1 MTTAAATPPDLRGK
15 TVIVVGLALTG
26 IAVARFCA
34 RRGARVIVTDGKPAD
49 KLGPQMAQLAGVPVT
64 WQLGGHDLA
73 SFTSAD
79 LIVMSPGVPTLPEM
93 TAARAAGVEVIAE
106 IELAYRFLDPGAQL
120 IAITGTNGKSTTT
133 ALTGALCAA
142 SGRPTFCGGN
152 LGNMPMIDA
161 VDHPA
166 NAPGGLIVVEVAAF
180 MLENCASFRGHA
192 GVLTNVTEDHLD
204 RFATMA
210 RYAEMK
216 GRIWD
221 FQRPDDLAIANAA
234 DAWTMIETRGIPS
247 RLFTFDSRPGATAVR
262 GAFVSADRRHLV
274 LRGVAPGAATGT
286 ATGATIVDDELYPVD
301 DLVIVGNHNLENAMA
316 AYLATRGLGLPV
328 DAIRAGARAYRPLP
342 HRMELV
348 GDRANVWFYDDSKG
362 TNVASVAASVRGF
375 PRPLVLI
382 AGGVDKGG
390 SYEPMLAA
398 LDGVC
403 KGLVLI
409 GAAAP
414 LIRAAAADHRID
426 ASGAPIT
433 YPVLDATDM
442 HDAVRRA
449 TELCIP
455 GDAVVLSPACASYDM
470 FQNFGHR
477 GRVFRDAV
485 SAIGAQ
491 RLDR

>member
-1 MTTAAATPPDLRGK
+1 MAPDLQGK
-15 TVIVVGLALTG
+15 TVVVVGLALTG
-26 IAVARFCA
+26 IAVAKFCA

-49 KLGPQMAQLAGVPVT
+49 KLAAQLAQLDGVPVT

-73 SFTSAD
+73 TFTSAD

-106 IELAYRFLDPGAQL
+106 IELAYRFLDPGAEL

-152 LGNMPMIDA
+152 LGNMPLIDA

-166 NAPGGLIVVEVAAF
+166 NVPGGLIVAEVAAF
-180 MLENCASFRGHA
+180 MLENCTTFRGKV

-204 RFATMA
+204 RFGTME

-216 GRIWD
+216 GRIWEY
-221 FQRPDDLAIANAA
+221 QRPGEMAIGNAA
-234 DAWTMIETRGIPS
+234 DPRVMTETAGIPS
-247 RLFTFDSRPGATAVR
+247 TFYSFDSRPGATTAR
-262 GAFVSADRRHLV
+262 GAVMSADRTHIELHG
-274 LRGVAPGAATGT
+274 LGAE
-286 ATGATIVDDELYPVD
+286 VERFPVS
-301 DLVIVGNHNLENAMA
+301 DLVIIGNHNMENAMC
-316 AYLATRGLGLPV
+316 AYLAMRGLGISR
-328 DAIRAGARAYRPLP
+328 DAVRAGAQSYRPLA

-348 GDRANVWFYDDSKG
+348 GDKNNVFYYDDSKG

-390 SYEPMLAA
+390 SYEPMLEA

-403 KGLVLI
+403 KGIVLI

-414 LIRAAAADHRID
+414 LIRAAAEAHGVAYPVID
-426 ASGAPIT
+426 AG
-433 YPVLDATDM
+433 DM
-442 HDAVRRA
+442 LDAVRQA
-449 TELCIP
+449 TELASP

-477 GRVFRDAV
+477 GRVFRDSVAAV
-485 SAIGAQ
+485 GAK
-491 RLDR
+491 RLDLT

>member
-1 MTTAAATPPDLRGK
+1 MMHLQGK
-15 TVIVVGLALTG
+15 KVVVVGLALTG
-26 IAVARFCA
+26 VAVAKFCA
-34 RRGARVIVTDGKPAD
+34 RRGARVFVTDGKPAD
-49 KLGPQMAQLAGVPVT
+49 KLAEQMRLLDGVPVT

-73 SFTSAD
+73 TFTSAD
-79 LIVMSPGVPTLPEM
+79 LVVMSPGVPTLPEM

-106 IELAYRFLDPGAQL
+106 IELAYRFLDPGATL

-133 ALTGALCAA
+133 ALTGKLCEQ

-166 NAPGGLIVVEVAAF
+166 NVPGGWIVAEVAAF
-180 MLENCASFRGHA
+180 MLENCTSFAPNA
-192 GVLTNVTEDHLD
+192 GVLTNITEDHLD
-204 RFATMA
+204 RFGTME

-221 FQRPDDLAIANAA
+221 WQSPGDVAIANAA
-234 DAWTMIETRGIPS
+234 DEWTMKETAGIRS
-247 RLFTFDSRPGATAVR
+247 QLYTFDSRPGATTER
-262 GAFVSADRRHLV
+262 GAFLDGNEIV
-274 LRGVAPGAATGT
+274 LRLP
-286 ATGATIVDDELYPVD
+286 DEERYRKD
-301 DLVIVGNHNLENAMA
+301 DLVIVGNHNMENAMC
-316 AYLATRGLGLPV
+316 AYLATRTLGLPP
-328 DAIRAGARAYRPLP
+328 DAVRAGARAYRPLP

-348 GDRANVWFYDDSKG
+348 GDRGNIYYYDDSKG

-390 SYEPMLAA
+390 SYEPMLDA

-403 KGLVLI
+403 KGIILI
-409 GAAAP
+409 GAAGP
-414 LIRAAAADHRID
+414 LIREAAAQH
-426 ASGAPIT
+426 GVK
-433 YPVLDATDM
+433 YPVIDATDM

-449 TELCIP
+449 TEMCSA

-470 FQNFGHR
+470 FQNYGHR
-477 GRVFRDAV
+477 GRVFREAV
-485 SAIGAQ
+485 SAAGAK
-491 RLDR
+491 RLDI

>member
-1 MTTAAATPPDLRGK
+1 MANHSEPVTPPALHGR
-15 TVIVVGLALTG
+15 TVVVVGLALTG
-26 IAVARFCA
+26 IAVAKFCA
-34 RRGARVIVTDGKPAD
+34 RRGARVVVTDGKPAD
-49 KLGPQMAQLAGVPVT
+49 QLADKIRALDGVPVT

-73 SFTSAD
+73 TFTGAD
-79 LIVMSPGVPTLPEM
+79 LIVLSPGVPTLPEV
-93 TAARAAGVEVIAE
+93 TAARAAGVEAIAE
-106 IELAYRFLDPGAQL
+106 IELAYRFLDPRATL

-133 ALTGALCAA
+133 ALTGALCEA

-152 LGNMPMIDA
+152 LGNMPLIDA

-166 NAPGGLIVVEVAAF
+166 NVPGGLIVAEVAAF
-180 MLENCASFRGHA
+180 MLENCTSFRGKV

-204 RFATMA
+204 RFGTME

-221 FQRPDDLAIANAA
+221 WQRADDLAIANAA
-234 DAWTMIETRGIPS
+234 DPWTMREAAGIPS
-247 RLFTFDSRPGATAVR
+247 QLFRFDARPGATAAR
-262 GAFVSADRRHLV
+262 GAVISPDRSHLV
-274 LRGVAPGAATGT
+274 LRGVPGGR
-286 ATGATIVDDELYPVD
+286 DEERYPVS
-301 DLVIVGNHNLENAMA
+301 DLVIVGNHNLENAMC
-316 AYLATRGLGLPV
+316 AYLATRGVGVAP
-328 DAIRAGARAYRPLP
+328 DAVRAGARAYRPLP

-348 GDRANVWFYDDSKG
+348 GDRANVYYYDDSKG

-390 SYEPMLAA
+390 SYAPMLEA

-403 KGLVLI
+403 KGIVLI
-409 GAAAP
+409 GEAAP
-414 LIRAAAADHRID
+414 LIRAAAAAH
-426 ASGAPIT
+426 GAG
-433 YPVLDATDM
+433 YPVLDASDM

-449 TELCIP
+449 TELCGP

-477 GRVFRDAV
+477 GRVFREAV
-485 SAIGAQ
+485 AAVGAR
-491 RLDR
+491 RLDV

>member
-1 MTTAAATPPDLRGK
+1 MILAGK
-15 TVIVVGLALTG
+15 TVIVVGLAQTG
-26 IAVARFCA
+26 IAVAKFCV
-34 RRGARVIVTDGKPAD
+34 RRGARVIVTDSNPAD
-49 KLGPQMAQLAGVPVT
+49 QLAAKMAQLDGVPVT

-79 LIVMSPGVPTLPEM
+79 LVVMSPGVPTLPEM
-93 TAARAAGVEVIAE
+93 VAARAAGVEVIAE
-106 IELAYRFLDPGAQL
+106 IELAYRFFHPEAKLV
-120 IAITGTNGKSTTT
+120 AITGTNGKSTTT
-133 ALTGALCAA
+133 ALTGKLCEA

-152 LGNMPMIDA
+152 LGNMPLIDA

-166 NAPGGLIVVEVAAF
+166 NAPGGLIVAEVAAF
-180 MLENCASFRGHA
+180 MLENCTTFRGDV
-192 GVLTNVTEDHLD
+192 GVLTNITPDHLD
-204 RFATMA
+204 RFGTIE

-221 FQRPDDLAIANAA
+221 FQRAGDVAIANAA
-234 DAWTMIETRGIPS
+234 DPPTMAETGGIPS
-247 RLFTFDSRPGATAVR
+247 QLFTFDSRPGAKAPSR
-262 GAFVSADRRHLV
+262 GAFVSPDRKELV
-274 LRGVAPGAATGT
+274 LRFLV
-286 ATGATIVDDELYPVD
+286 EERYPVD
-301 DLVIVGNHNLENAMA
+301 DLVIVGNHNLENAMC
-316 AYLATRGLGLPV
+316 AYLAARGIGV
-328 DAIRAGARAYRPLP
+328 SMDAVREGARAYRPLP
-342 HRMELV
+342 HRMELI
-348 GDRANVWFYDDSKG
+348 GDRGNIYYYDDSKG

-390 SYEPMLAA
+390 TYAPMLEA

-414 LIRAAAADHRID
+414 LIREAAATH
-426 ASGAPIT
+426 GVT
-433 YPVLDATDM
+433 YPVIDATDM
-442 HDAVRRA
+442 HDAVARA
-449 TELCIP
+449 TALCVA

-477 GRVFRDAV
+477 GRVFRDAAEAV
-485 SAIGAQ
+485 GAS

>member
-1 MTTAAATPPDLRGK
+1 MTAPELAGK
-15 TVIVVGLALTG
+15 TVVVVGLAQTG

-34 RRGARVIVTDGKPAD
+34 RRGARVVVTDGKPAD
-49 KLGPQMAQLAGVPVT
+49 KLAAQIAQLDGVAVT
-64 WQLGGHDLA
+64 WQLGGHDVA

-79 LIVMSPGVPTLPEM
+79 LVVMSPGVPTLPEM

-106 IELAYRFLDPGAQL
+106 IELAYRFLDPGATMV
-120 IAITGTNGKSTTT
+120 AITGTNGKSTTT
-133 ALTGALCAA
+133 ALTGALCEA

-152 LGNMPMIDA
+152 LGNMPLIDA

-166 NAPGGLIVVEVAAF
+166 NAPGGLIVAEVAAF
-180 MLENCASFRGHA
+180 MLENCTSFRAHV

-204 RFATMA
+204 RFGTMA

-221 FQRPDDLAIANAA
+221 YQRPDDLAIANAA
-234 DAWTMIETRGIPS
+234 DGWTMRETAGIPS
-247 RLFTFDSRPGATAVR
+247 RLFTFDSRPGATTER
-262 GAFVSADRRHLV
+262 GAMISADRRELV
-274 LRGVAPGAATGT
+274 LRGIAASEGRE
-286 ATGATIVDDELYPVD
+286 GRDERYPVD
-301 DLVIVGNHNLENAMA
+301 DLVIVGNHNLENAMC
-316 AYLATRGLGLPV
+316 AYLAARGIGLPV
-328 DAIRAGARAYRPLP
+328 DAIRAGARRYRPLP

-348 GDRANVWFYDDSKG
+348 GDKANVYYYDDSKG

-390 SYEPMLAA
+390 SYEPMLEA

-403 KGLVLI
+403 KGIVLI

-414 LIRAAAADHRID
+414 LIRAAAQAH
-426 ASGAPIT
+426 GAT
-433 YPVLDATDM
+433 YPIVDATEM

-449 TELCIP
+449 TALCVP

-477 GRVFRDAV
+477 GRVFREAV
-485 SAIGAQ
+485 GAVGAT
-491 RLDR
+491 RLDLA

>member
-1 MTTAAATPPDLRGK
+1 MSPGTRPPDLAGK
-15 TVIVVGLALTG
+15 TIVVVGLAQTG
-26 IAVARFCA
+26 VAVARFCA
-34 RRGARVIVTDGKPAD
+34 RRGAHVVVTDGKPAD
-49 KLGPQMAQLAGVPVT
+49 QLAGPIAQLAGVPVR
-64 WQLGGHDLA
+64 WQLGGHDA
-73 SFTSAD
+73 HTFTTAD
-79 LIVMSPGVPTLPEM
+79 LVVMSPGVPTLPEM

-106 IELAYRFLDPGAQL
+106 IELAYRFLDPAATL

-133 ALTGALCAA
+133 ALTGELCEA

-152 LGNMPMIDA
+152 LGNMPLIDA

-166 NAPGGLIVVEVAAF
+166 NAPGGLIVAEVAAF
-180 MLENCASFRGHA
+180 MLENCTSFRARA
-192 GVLTNVTEDHLD
+192 GVLTNITEDHLD
-204 RFATMA
+204 RFGTMA

-221 FQRPDDLAIANAA
+221 WQRPDDLAIANAA
-234 DAWTMIETRGIPS
+234 DPWTMAETAGIPS
-247 RLFTFDSRPGATAVR
+247 QRFTFDSRRGATAER
-262 GAFVSADRRHLV
+262 GAVVSADRTHLV
-274 LRGVAPGAATGT
+274 LRQVPGADA
-286 ATGATIVDDELYPVD
+286 EERYPTS

-316 AYLATRGLGLPV
+316 AYLAARGVGVPV
-328 DAIRAGARAYRPLP
+328 DAVRAGARAYRPLP

-348 GDRANVWFYDDSKG
+348 GDKGNLYYYDDSKG

-390 SYEPMLAA
+390 SYQPMLEA

-403 KGLVLI
+403 KGIVLI
-409 GAAAP
+409 GQAAP
-414 LIRAAAADHRID
+414 LIRAAAAAHGVRYPVID
-426 ASGAPIT
+426 AS
-433 YPVLDATDM
+433 DM

-470 FQNFGHR
+470 FQNFSHR
-477 GRVFRDAV
+477 GRVFREAV
-485 SAIGAQ
+485 AAINGA
-491 RLDR
+491 RP

>member
-1 MTTAAATPPDLRGK
+1 MTKTMELHGK
-15 TVIVVGLALTG
+15 TVVVVGLAQTG
-26 IAVARFCA
+26 IAVAKLCA
-34 RRGARVIVTDGKPAD
+34 RRGARVVVTDGKPAD
-49 KLGPQMAQLAGVPVT
+49 KLAAQIAQLDGVAVR
-64 WQLGGHDLA
+64 WELGGHDTTT
-73 SFTSAD
+73 FTTAD
-79 LIVMSPGVPTLPEM
+79 LVVMSPGVPTLPEM

-106 IELAYRFLDPGAQL
+106 IELAYRLLDPRATL

-133 ALTGALCAA
+133 ALTGALCEA

-152 LGNMPMIDA
+152 LGNMPLIDA

-166 NAPGGLIVVEVAAF
+166 NVPGGLIVAEVAAF
-180 MLENCASFRGHA
+180 MLENCTSFRGHA

-204 RFATMA
+204 RFGTMA
-210 RYAEMK
+210 HYAEIK

-221 FQRPDDLAIANAA
+221 LQRADDLAIANAA
-234 DAWTMIETRGIPS
+234 DPWTMAETVGIPS
-247 RLFTFDSRPGATAVR
+247 RLFTFDSRPGATATR
-262 GAFVSADRRHLV
+262 GAFVSADRRALI
-274 LRGVAPGAATGT
+274 LRGVTG
-286 ATGATIVDDELYPVD
+286 VDDEHYPVD
-301 DLVIVGNHNLENAMA
+301 DLVIIGNHNLENAMC

-348 GDRANVWFYDDSKG
+348 GDLANLYYYDDSKG

-390 SYEPMLAA
+390 SYEPMLEA

-403 KGLVLI
+403 KGIVLI
-409 GAAAP
+409 GQAAP
-414 LIRAAAADHRID
+414 LIRDAAAAH
-426 ASGAPIT
+426 GAT

-449 TELCIP
+449 TELCGP

-477 GRVFRDAV
+477 GRIFRDAV
-485 SAIGAQ
+485 EAIGAR